1 MEVTAMSRR
10 RHREA
15 EGRGV
20 SEGPRRALSEPRLV
34 GLALAAVAVLVLC
47 IGALFATDDVWIVVL
62 IVPAIV
68 QAAVAVAVLFWR
80 MLAAGDDNVS
90 TADADDATDPVERGA

>member
-1 MEVTAMSRR
+1 
-10 RHREA
+10 
-15 EGRGV
+15 V
-20 SEGPRRALSEPRLV
+20 SDGPRTALSEPRLV

-68 QAAVAVAVLFWR
+68 LAAVAVAVVFWR
-80 MLAAGDDNVS
+80 MLAAGGDNVS
-90 TADADDATDPVERGA
+90 TADADDATDPVERGT